1 MAEILWMIGEKEKAT
16 VVIPGEIAHI
26 AHSHRYFQDTVT
38 EKVCSKFYYV
48 KYDVINLNYFYT
60 VVFIPFY

>member
-1 MAEILWMIGEKEKAT
+1 MAEILWMIGEKEKVT

-38 EKVCSKFYYV
+38 EKV
-48 KYDVINLNYFYT
+48 LNDFLSL
-60 VVFIPFY
+60 